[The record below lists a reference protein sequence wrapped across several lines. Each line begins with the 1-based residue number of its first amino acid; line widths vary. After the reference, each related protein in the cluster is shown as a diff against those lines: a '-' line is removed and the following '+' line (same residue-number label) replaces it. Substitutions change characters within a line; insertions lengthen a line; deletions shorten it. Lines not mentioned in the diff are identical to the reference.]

1 VLCVGIWSVQR
12 DWMVVTV
19 CCGLSVVCGNME
31 CAERLDGSD
40 SLLWAWGCVW
50 EYGVCRETG

>member
-1 VLCVGIWSVQR
+1 MQR

-19 CCGLSVVCGNME
+19 CCGLGAVCGNME

-40 SLLWAWGCVW
+40 SLLWAECCVW
-50 EYGVCRETG
+50 EYGVCRGTG